1 MERHNILMKHIQIFE
16 EYSSATVHGATTM
29 DQFKSLRR
37 GDRVK
42 YMGDRY
48 IVEEPGE
55 FEITLRSDDGENK
68 QMRINYNMFKSKGML
83 S

>member
-1 MERHNILMKHIQIFE
+1 
-16 EYSSATVHGATTM
+16 M

-37 GDRVK
+37 GDKVK

-55 FEITLRSDDGENK
+55 YELILRSDDFDAKEIK
-68 QMRINYNMFKSKGML
+68 VSYNMFKAKGMI
-83 S
+83 

>member
-1 MERHNILMKHIQIFE
+1 MKHLQIFE
-16 EYSSATVHGATTM
+16 DYSISSAYGTTTL
-29 DQFKSLRR
+29 DKFKALRR

-55 FEITLRSDDGENK
+55 FDVLLRSEDVEDGEI
-68 QMRINYNMFKSKGML
+68 RINYNMFKAKGMID
-83 S
+83 

>member
-1 MERHNILMKHIQIFE
+1 MKHLQIFE
-16 EYSSATVHGATTM
+16 DYSISSSYGTTTL
-29 DQFKSLRR
+29 DKFKALRR

-55 FEITLRSDDGENK
+55 FDVLLRSEDVEDGEI
-68 QMRINYNMFKSKGML
+68 RINYNMFKAKGMID
-83 S
+83 

>member
-1 MERHNILMKHIQIFE
+1 MRHIQIFE
-16 EYSSATVHGATTM
+16 EYSSTSVYGSTTL
-29 DQFKSLRR
+29 DQFKALRR

-55 FEITLRSDDGENK
+55 FEVTLRSDDGEDNEIK
-68 QMRINYNMFKSKGML
+68 INYNMFKAKGMID
-83 S
+83 

>member
-1 MERHNILMKHIQIFE
+1 MKHLQIFE
-16 EYSSATVHGATTM
+16 DYSISSAYGTTTL
-29 DQFKSLRR
+29 DKFKSLRR

-55 FEITLRSDDGENK
+55 FDVLLRSDDVEGGEI
-68 QMRINYNMFKSKGML
+68 RINYNMFKAKGMID
-83 S
+83 

>member
-1 MERHNILMKHIQIFE
+1 MKNLQLFE
-16 EYSSATVHGATTM
+16 DYSISSAYGTTTL
-29 DQFKSLRR
+29 DKFKALRR

-55 FEITLRSDDGENK
+55 FDVLLRSEDVEDGEI
-68 QMRINYNMFKSKGML
+68 RINYNMFKAKGMID
-83 S
+83 

>member
-1 MERHNILMKHIQIFE
+1 MKHLQIFE
-16 EYSSATVHGATTM
+16 DYSQNTSGGQTTM

-37 GDRVK
+37 GDKVK

-55 FEITLRSDDGENK
+55 YELILRSDDFDAKEIK
-68 QMRINYNMFKSKGML
+68 VSYNMFKSKGMI
-83 S
+83 